1 MLIELIA
8 AAALGAWIIIVVLG
22 HVLLVGA
29 MYRCLR
35 EDYVGGRGQ
44 RVEADGATMDIGVKP
59 LPAR

>member
-1 MLIELIA
+1 
-8 AAALGAWIIIVVLG
+8 
-22 HVLLVGA
+22 